1 VDVGR
6 IGPRLEHH
14 PSFPNRVN
22 VEFVTVI
29 DGRVH
34 VRVWERGV
42 GETMACGTG
51 ACASLVASELAG
63 LVGRQAEV
71 EFPGGLLG
79 VRWASDD
86 HLFLTGPAVCVYD
99 GELDE
104 SWLRSAPTGSAR

>member
-1 VDVGR
+1 
-6 IGPRLEHH
+6 
-14 PSFPNRVN
+14 
-22 VEFVTVI
+22 
-29 DGRVH
+29 
-34 VRVWERGV
+34 
-42 GETMACGTG
+42 
-51 ACASLVASELAG
+51 VASELAG